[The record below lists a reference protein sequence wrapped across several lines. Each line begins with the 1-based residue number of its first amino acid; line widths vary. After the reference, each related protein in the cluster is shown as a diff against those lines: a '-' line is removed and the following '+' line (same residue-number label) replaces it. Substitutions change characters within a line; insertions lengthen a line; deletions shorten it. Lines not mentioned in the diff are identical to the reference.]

1 MAYPFLSLDGSGYI
15 REPSLKVDAILAS
28 YAATQYSQ
36 SVLYRDL
43 ISSLSKD
50 LQMCSQQ
57 WDKLSGYVQTSLERL
72 FNAYFDQVELNVSL
86 DEDSMNADT
95 STFKL
100 YITGVVVQ
108 DGKPYDLS
116 KMLHIDNAKF
126 SSVTDFGLGNNQYA

>member
-1 MAYPFLSLDGSGYI
+1 VSKINSPLT
-15 REPSLKVDAILAS
+15 P
-28 YAATQYSQ
+28 
-36 SVLYRDL
+36 L
-43 ISSLSKD
+43 I
-50 LQMCSQQ
+50 
-57 WDKLSGYVQTSLERL
+57 
-72 FNAYFDQVELNVSL
+72 SL